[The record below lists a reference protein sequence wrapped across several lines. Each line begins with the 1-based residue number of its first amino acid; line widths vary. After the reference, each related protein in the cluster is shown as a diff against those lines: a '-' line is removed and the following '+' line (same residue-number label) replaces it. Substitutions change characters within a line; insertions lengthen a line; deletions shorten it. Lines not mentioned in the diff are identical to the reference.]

1 MRIAVRRMVVLDTD
15 HLSLLEWRAGT
26 DARRLRTRLRDVDPA
41 SVVSTI
47 ISFEEQMRGWLAQLA
62 RARTMA
68 QQITAYNRLS
78 THVRTFREIPLLEF
92 DERAASEFQRLR
104 KRYPRI
110 GSMDLKI
117 AAIVLVHGATLLTR
131 NVADF
136 GKIDSLVVQD
146 WTDLA

>member
-1 MRIAVRRMVVLDTD
+1 MVLDTD

-26 DARRLRTRLRDVDPA
+26 DARRLRARLRGVDPE

-62 RARTMA
+62 KARTMA
-68 QQITAYNRLS
+68 YQLNAYSRLS
-78 THVRTFREIPLLEF
+78 RHVRTFREVPLLEF
-92 DERAASEFQRLR
+92 DERAAVEFQRLR
-104 KRYPRI
+104 KLHPRM

-131 NVADF
+131 NFADF
-136 GKIDSLVVQD
+136 GKIDGLVVED
-146 WTDLA
+146 WTGLANDKPPVA